1 MAVVA
6 GVFRR
11 LALVMSVVVASLV
24 FGGAAL
30 AQSVVVRGSTHADP
44 ATVQSFFQ
52 GTSPDQVN
60 AGIKALYATGRFAN
74 VSVHREGGRLVV
86 DLVDNKRINHVAFQG
101 NSKLKDAQL
110 KQQIQSR
117 SGGAFDAGIVAADVA
132 AIKEAYVNGGHSD
145 ATVSDRIVNLPDGRV
160 DVVYDINE
168 GDKTGVRE
176 IHFTGNHAFSDHTL
190 RGIMSTTEMNFLSWL
205 KSSDVYDASKLAT
218 DEDHIRRYYLKNGYI
233 DFRITGSDVRYDAA
247 KKGYIINIAM
257 EEGPQ
262 YRIGSVNVVSNV
274 TGLNSANLQSK
285 LLVSPGQIYNGDAI
299 SKTAVALTRAADL
312 AGYPFAQVHPQG
324 DRDAAASTVAVHFAI
339 DPGQKAYIE
348 RIKIRGNTKT
358 RDYVIR
364 REFDIGE
371 GDAYNQVLI
380 DQAKRRLDALGFFK
394 KVAISTLQGSAPD
407 KVIVLVDV
415 EEKSSGAFSIGGGYS
430 TTDGFLASASI
441 SDSNFLGRGQFV
453 KLSVSKGQY
462 SSGYEA
468 SFSQPY
474 FLGYRMT
481 GGLDVYRK
489 EQSVNVY
496 STFQTIVTGVTASL
510 GIPLTDEWSVS
521 PHYSLYQTE
530 IFIPNTAA
538 QPYND
543 CTVPIPGV
551 TPGTGGAAPAL
562 SATAN
567 CLTNGEASL
576 AVKESQGRT
585 LTSLAGVTLSYDTL
599 DNPKDPRDGI
609 LGSVTAD
616 VAGLGGR
623 SRFVRTTGDLR
634 VFHPIT
640 DDFVGVLHFQAGN
653 IYGYG
658 GKKLRLADN
667 FNLSDSLVRGFA
679 PGGMGPRDISP
690 GVNSQSNSL
699 GGTTYFGAS
708 AEVQFPIFGT
718 PRELGLRGAL
728 FADAGTLF
736 GYQGQT
742 NFAGGA
748 PCTQY
753 DVAPTYTQG
762 TCITVSDSHKI
773 RTSVGASILWASPLG
788 PIRINYAIP
797 LSKAPGD
804 QTQAFSFS
812 GGASF

>member
-11 LALVMSVVVASLV
+11 LSLVLAVMVTTLWLSGAAFALSVVVH
-24 FGGAAL
+24 
-30 AQSVVVRGSTHADP
+30 GSTNADP
-44 ATVQSFFQ
+44 ATVQSYFQ
-52 GTSPDQVN
+52 GTSPDQIN
-60 AGIKALYATGRFAN
+60 AGIKGLYETGRFAK
-74 VSVHREGGRLVV
+74 VTVHREGARLVV
-86 DLVDNKRINHVAFQG
+86 DLVDNKRINHVAFEG

-117 SGGAFDAGIVAADVA
+117 SGGAFDPGLVASDVA
-132 AIKEAYVNGGHSD
+132 AIKEAYVHGGHRD
-145 ATVSDRIVNLPDGRV
+145 ATVSDKIVNLPDGRV
-160 DVVYDINE
+160 DVVFEINE
-168 GDKTGVRE
+168 GEKTGVRE
-176 IHFTGNHAFSDHTL
+176 IHFTGNHAVSDHTL
-190 RGIMSTTEMNFLSWL
+190 RGLMSTTEMNFLSWL
-205 KSSDVYDASKLAT
+205 KSSDVYDPDKLAT

-233 DFRITGSDVRYDAA
+233 DFRITGSDVHYDPA
-247 KKGYIINIAM
+247 KKGYIINISM

-262 YRIGSVNVVSNV
+262 YRISSVNIVSSV
-274 TGLNSANLQSK
+274 TGLNTAGLQNR
-285 LLVSPGQIYNGDAI
+285 LLVAPGEIYNGDDI
-299 SKTAVALTRAADL
+299 QKSSVALTKAVDV
-312 AGYPFAQVHPQG
+312 AGYPFAHVTPQG
-324 DRDAAASTVAVHFAI
+324 DRDAAAHTVAVHFAI

-348 RIKIRGNTKT
+348 RLQIRGNTKT

-380 DQAKRRLDALGFFK
+380 DEAKRRLEALGFFK
-394 KVAISTLQGSAPD
+394 KVAITTVQGSAPD
-407 KVIVLVDV
+407 KVIVVVDV
-415 EEKSSGAFSIGGGYS
+415 VEKSSGAFSIGGGYS
-430 TTDGFLASASI
+430 TVDGFLASASI

-468 SFSQPY
+468 SFVQPY
-474 FLGYRMT
+474 FLGYRMS
-481 GGLDVYRK
+481 GSLDLYRK

-496 STFQTIVTGVTASL
+496 STYQTIVTGGTASL

-521 PHYSLYQTE
+521 PHYSLYETQ
-530 IFIPNTAA
+530 IYIPNTAL

-551 TPGTGGAAPAL
+551 TPGTAGAPAL
-562 SATAN
+562 SATNN

-585 LTSLAGVTLSYDTL
+585 LTSLAGVTLSYNSL
-599 DNPKDPRDGI
+599 DNLKDPTDGI
-609 LGSVTAD
+609 VGSVTSD
-616 VAGLGGR
+616 VAGLGGSSKFFR
-623 SRFVRTTGDLR
+623 NTGDLR
-634 VFHPIT
+634 LFHPIT
-640 DDFVGVLHFQAGN
+640 DDFVGILHFQAGN

-667 FNLSDSLVRGFA
+667 FNLGDSLVRGFA
-679 PGGMGPRDISP
+679 PGGMGPRDVSL
-690 GVNSQSNSL
+690 GVDPQSNSL
-699 GGTTYFGAS
+699 GGTTYLGAS
-708 AEVQFPIFGT
+708 AEVQFPLFGT
-718 PRELGLRGAL
+718 PRELGLRGAV

-736 GYQGQT
+736 GYQGKT

-748 PCTQY
+748 PCTYNDQ
-753 DVAPTYTQG
+753 APTYTQG
-762 TCITVSDSHKI
+762 TCVSVYDSRKI
-773 RTSVGASILWASPLG
+773 RSSVGASILWASPLG
-788 PIRINYAIP
+788 PIRINYAFP
-797 LSKAPGD
+797 LTKAPGD

>member
-1 MAVVA
+1 MAFVA
-6 GVFRR
+6 GVLRR
-11 LALVMSVVVASLV
+11 LLLVMCALVASLA
-24 FGGAAL
+24 FSGL
-30 AQSVVVRGSTHADP
+30 AMATTVIVRGSTNAAP
-44 ATVQSFFQ
+44 SSIQNYFQ
-52 GTSPDQVN
+52 GTSPDQIN

-74 VSVHREGGRLVV
+74 VSVRREGNRLVV
-86 DLVDNKRINHVAFQG
+86 NLVDNKRINHVAFEG
-101 NSKLKDAQL
+101 NSKIKDAQL
-110 KQQIQSR
+110 KSQIQSR
-117 SGGAFDAGIVAADVA
+117 SGGAFDPGLVAADVA
-132 AIKEAYVNGGHSD
+132 AIKEAYVHGGHND

-160 DVVYDINE
+160 DVVFEIKE

-176 IHFTGNHAFSDHTL
+176 IHFVGNHAFSDGTL

-205 KSSDVYDASKLAT
+205 KTSDVYDPDKLAT

-233 DFRITGSDVRYDAA
+233 DFRITGSDVHYDAA
-247 KKGYIINIAM
+247 KKGYIITISM
-257 EEGPQ
+257 QEGPQ

-274 TGLNSANLQSK
+274 AGLQPATLQNK
-285 LLVSPGQIYNGDAI
+285 LLVSAGEIYNGDEI
-299 SKTAVALTRAADL
+299 QKTAENLTRAADE

-324 DRDAAASTVAVHFAI
+324 DRNPAARTVAVHFAI

-348 RIKIRGNTKT
+348 KIQIRGNDKT

-380 DQAKRRLDALGFFK
+380 DQAKRRLEALGFFK
-394 KVAISTLQGSAPD
+394 KVTITAVQGSAPD
-407 KVIVLVDV
+407 KVIVDVDV
-415 EEKSSGAFSIGGGYS
+415 VEKASGSFAIGGGYS

-453 KLSVSKGQY
+453 KLSVSRGQY
-462 SSGYEA
+462 SSAYEA
-468 SFSQPY
+468 SFTQPY
-474 FLGYRMT
+474 FLGYRMSGT
-481 GGLDVYRK
+481 LDVYRK

-496 STFQTIVTGVTASL
+496 STYQTIITGVTTSL
-510 GIPLTDEWSVS
+510 GIPLTDQWSVS
-521 PHYSLYQTE
+521 PHYSLYETQ
-530 IFIPNTAA
+530 IYIPNTAA

-543 CTVPIPGV
+543 CTLPLTGV
-551 TPGTGGAAPAL
+551 TPSPPT
-562 SATAN
+562 ATNN

-585 LTSLAGVTLSYDTL
+585 LTSLGGVTLTYNTL

-609 LGSVTAD
+609 LGSITED
-616 VAGLGGR
+616 VAGLGGK
-623 SRFVRTTGDLR
+623 SKFIRTTGDLR
-634 VFHPIT
+634 VFHPLT
-640 DDFVGVLHFQAGN
+640 DDFVGVLHFQAGD

-658 GKKLRLADN
+658 GHKLRLADN
-667 FNLSDSLVRGFA
+667 FNMGDSLVRGFA
-679 PGGMGPRDISP
+679 PGGIGPRDNSP
-690 GVNSQSNSL
+690 GVNPQTNSL
-699 GGTTYFGAS
+699 GGTTYLGAS
-708 AEVQFPIFGT
+708 AELQFPIFGT
-718 PRELGLRGAL
+718 PRELGLRGAV

-742 NFAGGA
+742 QFAA
-748 PCTQY
+748 TCTPNDQ
-753 DVAPTYTQG
+753 APTYTQG
-762 TCITVSDSHKI
+762 TCISVQDSHKI

-797 LSKAPGD
+797 LTKAPGD